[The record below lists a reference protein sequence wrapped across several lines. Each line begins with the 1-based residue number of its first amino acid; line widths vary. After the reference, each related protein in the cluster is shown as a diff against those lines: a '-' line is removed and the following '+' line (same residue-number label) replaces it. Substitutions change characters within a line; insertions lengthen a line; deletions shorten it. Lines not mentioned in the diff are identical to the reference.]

1 MDMNDLVSRWQVTR
15 PKLWARILEKPGLL
29 DYLEAL
35 AGLSEEAMDAILLC
49 PTTEQQQT
57 TRTDS

>member
-29 DYLEAL
+29 EILEKL
-35 AGLSEEAMDAILLC
+35 ADLPEEAMDAILLQ
-49 PTTEQQQT
+49 PTTEQQT